1 MGRKK
6 LDLTGQRFG
15 RLVVVRDSG
24 EKRNGA
30 VMWDCLCD
38 CGNTTLVRSDYLR
51 EKRTKSCGCLRR
63 ENGKRIIYRTP
74 SHRKKID
81 ITDNV
86 YGRLKVISRSDK
98 TLNGHQ
104 YWRCECECG
113 AIKDI
118 SGQNLKSGRI
128 LSCGCY
134 FSEMKK
140 TMKKAHDW
148 SAKNDLKESTRLSLL
163 NDTIYS
169 DNTSGY
175 KGVSWKKQEKKWV
188 ARIGFQGK
196 AIHLGYFVNKQDA
209 INARLEAEEKYFKP
223 ILEKYGVEK

>member
-15 RLVVVRDSG
+15 MLVAVRDSG
-24 EKRNGA
+24 ERRNGA
-30 VMWDCLCD
+30 VMWECLCD
-38 CGNTTLVRSDYLR
+38 CGNNTLVHSDHLR
-51 EKRTKSCGCLRR
+51 KKNTKSCGCLRR
-63 ENGKRIIYRTP
+63 ENGKRTIYHTP
-74 SHRKKID
+74 NHRKEND
-81 ITDNV
+81 ITGNV

-113 AIKDI
+113 VIKDI
-118 SGQNLKSGRI
+118 LGQGLKNGGV

-134 FSEMKK
+134 FSEIKK

-148 SAKNDLKESTRLSLL
+148 SAKNDLKEGTKLSAL

-169 DNTSGY
+169 NNTSGY
-175 KGVSWKKQEKKWV
+175 KGVSWKKREKKWG
-188 ARIGFQGK
+188 AQIGFQGK
-196 AIHLGYFVNKQDA
+196 RIFLGYYVDKQDA

-223 ILEKYGVEK
+223 ILEKYEVEK